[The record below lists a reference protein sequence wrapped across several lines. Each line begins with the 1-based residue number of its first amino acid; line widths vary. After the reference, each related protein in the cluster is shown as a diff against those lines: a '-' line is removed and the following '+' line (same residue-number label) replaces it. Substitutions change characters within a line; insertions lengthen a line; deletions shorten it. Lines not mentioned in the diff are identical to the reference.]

1 MKKSVLQRYCLIS
14 QFVLCF
20 LFFSLNAHA
29 EIEVYQFASPEIEL
43 RYQTLT
49 EELRCLVCQNQN
61 IADSHAELAQDLR
74 RKVYEKLNLGETN
87 EQIIDYMTERY
98 GDFVLYRPPFNAR
111 TLILWLAPILTL
123 LIGAIG
129 FWSLL
134 KRRKNSEPELS
145 ASEFERLN
153 TLLRARGDKL

>member
-1 MKKSVLQRYCLIS
+1 MKQIKKIALCILLLS
-14 QFVLCF
+14 QTV
-20 LFFSLNAHA
+20 HA
-29 EIEVYQFASPEIEL
+29 EVEVYQFKTPELEL

-74 RKVYEKLNLGETN
+74 RKVYEKLNSGETN
-87 EQIIDYMTERY
+87 DQIIDYMTERY

-111 TLILWLAPILTL
+111 TLILWLAPVLTL
-123 LIGAIG
+123 LVGGVG

-134 KRRKNSEPELS
+134 KRSKKAEPELS
-145 ASEFERLN
+145 ASESERLN
-153 TLLRARGDKL
+153 KLLQTKE

>member
-1 MKKSVLQRYCLIS
+1 MKKLLFCLFLLSQSV
-14 QFVLCF
+14 
-20 LFFSLNAHA
+20 HA
-29 EIEVYQFASPEIEL
+29 EIEVYQFTTPELEL

-74 RKVYEKLNLGETN
+74 RKVYEMLNRGETN
-87 EQIIDYMTERY
+87 PQIIDYMTERY
-98 GDFVLYRPPFNAR
+98 GDFVLYRPPFNVK

-123 LIGAIG
+123 LMGGIG

-134 KRRKNSEPELS
+134 KRRDNSN
-145 ASEFERLN
+145 ERLSDSE
-153 TLLRARGDKL
+153 RARLDKLLHTKKSDSK

>member
-1 MKKSVLQRYCLIS
+1 MKKL
-14 QFVLCF
+14 VLC
-20 LFFSLNAHA
+20 LLLLSQSVHA
-29 EIEVYQFASPEIEL
+29 EIEVYQFTTSELEL

-74 RKVYEKLNLGETN
+74 RKVYEMLNRGESN
-87 EQIIDYMTERY
+87 SQIIDYMTERY

-111 TLILWLAPILTL
+111 TLILWLAPVLTL
-123 LIGAIG
+123 LLGGLG

-134 KRRKNSEPELS
+134 KRRKTNVDEQLS
-145 ASEFERLN
+145 ASE
-153 TLLRARGDKL
+153 RARIAELLHTTSDSK

>member
-1 MKKSVLQRYCLIS
+1 MNKLLFCLFLLSQSV
-14 QFVLCF
+14 
-20 LFFSLNAHA
+20 HA
-29 EIEVYQFASPEIEL
+29 EIEVYQFTTPELEL

-74 RKVYEKLNLGETN
+74 RKVYEMLNRGETN
-87 EQIIDYMTERY
+87 PQIIDYMTERY
-98 GDFVLYRPPFNAR
+98 GDFVLYRPPFNVK

-123 LIGAIG
+123 LMGGIG

-134 KRRKNSEPELS
+134 KRRDNSN
-145 ASEFERLN
+145 ERLSDSE
-153 TLLRARGDKL
+153 RARLDKLLHTKKSDSK

>member
-1 MKKSVLQRYCLIS
+1 MKDIKKIALCILLLNQSV
-14 QFVLCF
+14 
-20 LFFSLNAHA
+20 HA
-29 EIEVYQFASPEIEL
+29 EVEVYQFKTPELEL

-74 RKVYEKLNLGETN
+74 RKVYEKLNSGETN
-87 EQIIDYMTERY
+87 DQIIDYMTERY

-111 TLILWLAPILTL
+111 TLILWLAPALTL
-123 LIGAIG
+123 LVGGVG

-134 KRRKNSEPELS
+134 KRSKKAEPELS
-145 ASEFERLN
+145 ASESERLN
-153 TLLRARGDKL
+153 KLLQTKE

>member
-1 MKKSVLQRYCLIS
+1 MKKLLFCLFLLSQSVY
-14 QFVLCF
+14 
-20 LFFSLNAHA
+20 A
-29 EIEVYQFASPEIEL
+29 EIEVYQFKTPELEL

-74 RKVYEKLNLGETN
+74 RKVYEMLNRGETN
-87 EQIIDYMTERY
+87 PQIIDYMTERY

-123 LIGAIG
+123 LIGGIG

-134 KRRKNSEPELS
+134 KRRDNSN
-145 ASEFERLN
+145 ERLSDSE
-153 TLLRARGDKL
+153 RARLDKLLHTKKSDSK

>member
-1 MKKSVLQRYCLIS
+1 LSQSV
-14 QFVLCF
+14 
-20 LFFSLNAHA
+20 HA
-29 EIEVYQFASPEIEL
+29 EIEVYQFTTSELEL

-74 RKVYEKLNLGETN
+74 RKVYEMLNRGESN
-87 EQIIDYMTERY
+87 SQIIDYMTERY

-111 TLILWLAPILTL
+111 TLILWLAPVLTL
-123 LIGAIG
+123 LLGGLG

-134 KRRKNSEPELS
+134 KRRKTNVDEQLS
-145 ASEFERLN
+145 ASE
-153 TLLRARGDKL
+153 RARIAELLHTTSDSK